1 MGALPGKVAGSRPEF
16 RSEGTVR
23 TRKFAF
29 CATRTSGEAARSAL
43 SVLVVAGIATVAL
56 PGLSLG
62 GGLSPVCSVP
72 DGLVRLSGNLDRLIA
87 RIHHPGAEPVRILA
101 IGSSSTSGVGASGPA
116 TTYPAR
122 LEEELNERIPE
133 ADFDVENAG
142 VPGEG
147 VVSTAGRLEDEVL
160 ADPPDL
166 VVWQVGTNDALTGA
180 GRDAFT
186 RVVADG
192 LAFLKARKVDV
203 ILMDQQYFPKIDG
216 NTTYRGYVDQVHR
229 LAVTA
234 GVPVVNRF
242 AAMDG
247 WAERPAGQQVDMLSK
262 DRFHLNDQGY
272 ACVAELV
279 AEGIARRADPQGQPA
294 APAGPVSPS
303 PAAAPA
309 HPDGSVALP
318 DPAPAWMAGL

>member
-1 MGALPGKVAGSRPEF
+1 M
-16 RSEGTVR
+16 R
-23 TRKFAF
+23 TREFALSSM
-29 CATRTSGEAARSAL
+29 RVVGGAARSAL
-43 SVLVVAGIATVAL
+43 PLLLVAGLATVAL
-56 PGLSLG
+56 PGLARAG
-62 GGLSPVCSVP
+62 ALSPACVVP
-72 DGLVRLSGNLDRLIA
+72 DGLLRLSGNLDRLIT
-87 RIHHPGAEPVRILA
+87 RIHHAGAKPVRILA
-101 IGSSSTSGVGASGPA
+101 IGSSSTSGIGASGPT

-122 LEEELNERIPE
+122 LEEELEERIPE
-133 ADFDVENAG
+133 ADFAVENAG
-142 VPGEG
+142 VPGEV
-147 VVSTAGRLEDEVL
+147 VVSTAERLEDEVL
-160 ADPPDL
+160 ANPPDL

-180 GRDAFT
+180 GRDAFS

-216 NTTYRGYVDQVHR
+216 NATYRSYVDQVHR
-229 LAVTA
+229 LAVAA

-262 DRFHLNDQGY
+262 DRFHMNDQGY

-279 AEGIARRADPQGQPA
+279 AEGIARRAGPQTGPA
-294 APAGPVSPS
+294 APARPAPPS
-303 PAAAPA
+303 AAPA